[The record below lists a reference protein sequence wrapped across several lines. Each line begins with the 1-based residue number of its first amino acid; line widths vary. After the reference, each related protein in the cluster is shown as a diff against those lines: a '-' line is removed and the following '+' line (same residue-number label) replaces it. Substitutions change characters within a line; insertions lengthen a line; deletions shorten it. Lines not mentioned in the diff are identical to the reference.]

1 MNGIDNKKIAK
12 KGNSKGE
19 LIKIKYFIFLFPF
32 SSPFYPSNRTWNW
45 IQKKAIVKIKEIPLS
60 EYPLI

>member
-1 MNGIDNKKIAK
+1 MELKIRK
-12 KGNSKGE
+12 LQKEE
-19 LIKIKYFIFLFPF
+19 LKRELGKIKYLIFLFPF

-45 IQKKAIVKIKEIPLS
+45 IQKKAIVKIKEILLS